1 MPSVGAMLYRAGV
14 GGSPK
19 PAGVRPSGPC
29 QQSIDVVDD
38 SDDGLRSA
46 SAFDISS
53 SSDSPAREARAR
65 KRRKSGKAKQV
76 APTRKKR
83 KSSATAMAAD
93 GDDEFKDRGVWA
105 AKYRLLVLKWWA
117 KFIAAQLCKDG
128 ASKQLSLPNAAA
140 WVVKRLA
147 SKKNNSLKPLK
158 YDAVH
163 YLMDTVRAYM
173 SDRVKIKEHSTGLS
187 PQDISVAER
196 NKDSKKAADWRMTAD
211 EMAKLVETAKNILA
225 RTGGT
230 CKTTPMTYGRAASR
244 SAVVDGNTTKGAG
257 TKDGAGKSKATNNH
271 SDSDSEA
278 SIGGKSGTPSSSSS
292 SDCDGGVLPPCV
304 RSRTARRAPALSPTA
319 LPPAQRGGASG
330 RSRRSL
336 TADEDGRAVLG
347 DDGAMMAIIE
357 STRSS
362 ASARAAQAD
371 VAKQTLELQAT
382 AAARAAE
389 ATLAATTRQYKLDV
403 MREERES
410 REAERRAHAAEQ
422 QAAAALVAA
431 QSSVSLEKLR
441 VLKELF
447 LQTRDAS
454 ILQHISSMPVTGE
467 LTSAGT
473 ASGVGTSTAGGARSA
488 AGPASAVGG
497 RTVER
502 GGASPAG
509 GGSAPASKY
518 GAGRAHVGSTVG
530 SGGDEDPPVEACG
543 GK

>member
-1 MPSVGAMLYRAGV
+1 
-14 GGSPK
+14 
-19 PAGVRPSGPC
+19 
-29 QQSIDVVDD
+29 
-38 SDDGLRSA
+38 
-46 SAFDISS
+46 
-53 SSDSPAREARAR
+53 
-65 KRRKSGKAKQV
+65 V

-83 KSSATAMAAD
+83 KSSATAIAAD
-93 GDDEFKDRGVWA
+93 RDDEFKDRGVWV

-117 KFIAAQLCKDG
+117 KFIADNLSKDG

-196 NKDSKKAADWRMTAD
+196 SKDSKKAADWRKTAD

-244 SAVVDGNTTKGAG
+244 SADVDGNTTKGAG
-257 TKDGAGKSKATNNH
+257 TKDGAGKSKATKNH

-292 SDCDGGVLPPCV
+292 SDCDDGILPPCV
-304 RSRTARRAPALSPTA
+304 RSRTARRAPAVAPTA
-319 LPPAQRGGASG
+319 LPRAQLGGASG

-336 TADEDGRAVLG
+336 TADEDRRAVLG
-347 DDGAMMAIIE
+347 DDGAIMAITE

-362 ASARAAQAD
+362 ASAQAAQAN

-403 MREERES
+403 MRESAR
-410 REAERRAHAAEQ
+410 AARR
-422 QAAAALVAA
+422 
-431 QSSVSLEKLR
+431 R
-441 VLKELF
+441 
-447 LQTRDAS
+447 
-454 ILQHISSMPVTGE
+454 
-467 LTSAGT
+467 
-473 ASGVGTSTAGGARSA
+473 GARTRPSSRRR
-488 AGPASAVGG
+488 PL
-497 RTVER
+497 
-502 GGASPAG
+502 
-509 GGSAPASKY
+509 
-518 GAGRAHVGSTVG
+518 
-530 SGGDEDPPVEACG
+530 
-543 GK
+543 